1 MTTWLKQSTAADV
14 VIGPFVD
21 DTDGKTPETGLTIS
35 QADCQLSKNG
45 GAVAQKND
53 ATSASH
59 LGGGHYKVPLNAT
72 DTGTLGRLRLYVNET
87 GALPVWL
94 DFMVVP
100 ANVYDSLIGGSDALQ
115 VDVSQWNNSAVATPA
130 TAGYPVVTHK
140 VGTGTGEMNLSGG
153 RTPADVTHWSGAA
166 VATPATA
173 GHPVVTQK
181 VGTGVGEMN
190 LSGGRTPA
198 DVTHWNGA
206 AVATPATAGHPV
218 VTHKVGTGTGEMNL
232 SGGRTPADVT
242 HWNGAPVATP
252 ATAGYPVVTQKVG
265 TGTGELSI
273 SSGVVSADAT
283 RISGDSVAADNAE
296 KFFDGTGYAGTNNAI
311 PTVGT
316 VTGAVGSVTGNVGGN
331 VTGSV
336 GSLAAQAKADV
347 NAEVVDVLATDTFA
361 EPGSVP
367 AATSSLKDKI
377 GWLFMLARNK
387 RVTSATTDAV
397 RNDADS
403 ADVGTAA
410 LSDNGTSFS
419 RGEYA

>member
-1 MTTWLKQSTAADV
+1 LW
-14 VIGPFVD
+14 
-21 DTDGKTPETGLTIS
+21 
-35 QADCQLSKNG
+35 KNG
-45 GAVAQKND
+45 
-53 ATSASH
+53 ATSLANKNS
-59 LGGGHYKVPLNAT
+59 GGATHMANGLYYTVLDET
-72 DTGTLGRLRLYVNET
+72 DTNTLGALIVFVHVS
-87 GALPVWL
+87 GALAVRVECEVL
-94 DFMVVP
+94 A
-100 ANVYDSLIGGSDALQ
+100 ANIYDSLIGGGDYLQ
-115 VDVSQWNNSAVATPA
+115 IDVSQWNNSNVATPA
-130 TAGYPVVTHK
+130 TAGY
-140 VGTGTGEMNLSGG
+140 
-153 RTPADVTHWSGAA
+153 
-166 VATPATA
+166 
-173 GHPVVTQK
+173 
-181 VGTGVGEMN
+181 
-190 LSGGRTPA
+190 
-198 DVTHWNGA
+198 
-206 AVATPATAGHPV
+206 PV

-252 ATAGYPVVTQKVG
+252 ATAGHPVVTQKVG

-296 KFFDGTGYAGTNNAI
+296 KFFDGTGYAGTNNVI

-403 ADVGTAA
+403 ADVGTAV

>member
-1 MTTWLKQSTAADV
+1 
-14 VIGPFVD
+14 
-21 DTDGKTPETGLTIS
+21 
-35 QADCQLSKNG
+35 
-45 GAVAQKND
+45 
-53 ATSASH
+53 
-59 LGGGHYKVPLNAT
+59 
-72 DTGTLGRLRLYVNET
+72 
-87 GALPVWL
+87 
-94 DFMVVP
+94 
-100 ANVYDSLIGGSDALQ
+100 
-115 VDVSQWNNSAVATPA
+115 
-130 TAGYPVVTHK
+130 
-140 VGTGTGEMNLSGG
+140 MNLS
-153 RTPADVTHWSGAA
+153 A
-166 VATPATA
+166 
-173 GHPVVTQK
+173 
-181 VGTGVGEMN
+181 
-190 LSGGRTPA
+190 GRTPA

-242 HWNGAPVATP
+242 YWNGAAVATP
-252 ATAGYPVVTQKVG
+252 ATAGHPVVTHKVG

-273 SSGVVSADAT
+273 SSGVVSADVT
-283 RISGDSVAADNAE
+283 RVSGDSAAADNAE
-296 KFFDGTGYAGTNNAI
+296 SFFDGTGYAGTNNVI
-311 PTVGT
+311 PV
-316 VTGAVGSVTGNVGGN
+316 VGAVSGNVGGN

-347 NAEVVDVLATDTFA
+347 NAEVVDALTTDTYA

-387 RVTSATTDAV
+387 RTTSATQDKV

-410 LSDNGTSFS
+410 LNDDGTNFS